1 MVHVVA
7 ITIAIFIVIIAMS
20 LQVPYAI
27 DFAIVVATVISL
39 STLPHLL
46 IPLLNVNR
54 MSERSSW
61 NIEVQATDGK
71 GSKSPAFSLTIVVT
85 RGVQPPQLQ
94 ATYPVS
100 LDENKAVGF
109 AVKDISPSS
118 NNNNYKYRIID
129 GNTDDA
135 FCINHDGVISVAKP
149 LDREIKDS
157 YSLKVSVSVGNKV
170 TNTTVDVT
178 IRDKNDDAPEFT
190 KPVYTFDVS
199 ENKG

>member
-1 MVHVVA
+1 
-7 ITIAIFIVIIAMS
+7 MS
-20 LQVPYAI
+20 LPVPCAILNSSPAI
-27 DFAIVVATVISL
+27 DIAVIVTTVISL
-39 STLPHLL
+39 SSLPHLL
-46 IPLLNVNR
+46 TPLLIVNR
-54 MSERSSW
+54 MNEKQSW
-61 NIEVQATDGK
+61 DVEVQATDGK
-71 GSKSPAFSLTIVVT
+71 GLQSPAFSLTIVVT

-94 ATYPVS
+94 ATYTVS

-118 NNNNYKYRIID
+118 NNDNYKYRIID

-149 LDREIKDS
+149 LDREVKDS